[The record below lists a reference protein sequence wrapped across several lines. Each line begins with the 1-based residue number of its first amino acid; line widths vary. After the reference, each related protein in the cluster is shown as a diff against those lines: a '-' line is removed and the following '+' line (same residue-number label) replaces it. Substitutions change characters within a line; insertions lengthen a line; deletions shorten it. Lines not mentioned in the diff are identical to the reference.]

1 MISVCMASFN
11 GERYIRQQ
19 IDSILQQLG
28 GDDELVISDDG
39 SCDGTAD
46 IIRSYADRRIRF
58 FRNPG
63 PHGVTHN
70 FQHAL
75 RQAQGDILFLAD
87 QDDVW
92 LPGKIERQ
100 VRFLAEGGYDVVSC
114 NCALTD
120 AELNV
125 VQPRYYHGR
134 WNPLRPWW
142 CNFVKDAWLGCCMAL
157 RREAVLRTMPFPPRV
172 ATHDMWMALYAQR
185 HLRCGFQDEVLQLYR
200 RHDATAS
207 FAGGR
212 STNSLRYRISYRAY
226 LLWHLLLRR

>member
-28 GDDELVISDDG
+28 DGDELVISDDG
-39 SCDGTAD
+39 SCDATAD
-46 IIRSYADRRIRF
+46 IIRSYADRRLRF
-58 FRNPG
+58 FCNPG

-100 VRFLAEGGYDVVSC
+100 VRFLVEGGYDVVSC

-120 AELNV
+120 AE
-125 VQPRYYHGR
+125 
-134 WNPLRPWW
+134 
-142 CNFVKDAWLGCCMAL
+142 
-157 RREAVLRTMPFPPRV
+157 
-172 ATHDMWMALYAQR
+172 
-185 HLRCGFQDEVLQLYR
+185 
-200 RHDATAS
+200 
-207 FAGGR
+207 
-212 STNSLRYRISYRAY
+212 
-226 LLWHLLLRR
+226 